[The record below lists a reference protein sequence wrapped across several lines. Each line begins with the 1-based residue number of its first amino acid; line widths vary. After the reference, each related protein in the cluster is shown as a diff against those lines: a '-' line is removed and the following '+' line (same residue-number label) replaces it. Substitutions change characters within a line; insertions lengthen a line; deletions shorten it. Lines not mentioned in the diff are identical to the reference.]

1 METVNAGHTESP
13 RMPTDTAAA
22 IPFSGRKAGALTFS
36 ILFTLESFVRSL
48 NAGVLSVQA
57 YELLGSSR
65 NVSVI
70 MTMSSLG
77 VLVTT
82 LMLPYLMRRTRR
94 RWTYTIGIALSM
106 CAALM
111 LASHTVAGQ
120 AAGTYLRNAGA
131 SVMNVTLALYILDH
145 IHKSD
150 YARVEPMRLSF
161 STVSWTI
168 GPTLGLWLYTHM
180 GPVAAQ
186 TAVLLAGLTLLT
198 FFWIIR
204 LGDPA
209 KLPSGTLQ
217 PFNPLKNVGRFIE
230 QPRLR
235 LAWSI
240 AAARSVFWSS
250 LFIYGPIL
258 LIEAGLNKT
267 QGGYV
272 ISASQL
278 LLPLALLSGYVARR
292 TSVRIVIASAFALIC
307 VSSILAGIVGASV
320 PIVTVIF
327 LLIGSVGATALDGV
341 GAIPY
346 MRAVRP
352 RERREMTSVYR
363 TFIEISDIVP
373 GIVFAFALSL
383 FPTQIVYVLVGLLAA
398 VMSFIT
404 WRHLPK
410 SL

>member
-1 METVNAGHTESP
+1 
-13 RMPTDTAAA
+13 MPSDTSAAM
-22 IPFSGRKAGALTFS
+22 PYSGRKAGAITFS
-36 ILFTLESFVRSL
+36 LLFTMESLVRSL

-57 YELLGSSR
+57 YDLLGSSR
-65 NVSVI
+65 NVSII

-82 LMLPYLMRRTRR
+82 LMLPFLLRRARR
-94 RWTYTIGIALSM
+94 RWAYTIGIACSM
-106 CAALM
+106 AAALF

-120 AAGTYLRNAGA
+120 AAGTYMRNAGA
-131 SVMNVTLALYILDH
+131 SIMNVTLALYILDH

-161 STVSWTI
+161 STLSWTI
-168 GPTLGLWLYTHM
+168 GPTVGLWLYAHY
-180 GPVAAQ
+180 GPMAAQ
-186 TAVLLAGLTLLT
+186 LAVLVAGLSLLT

-204 LGDPA
+204 LADPVT
-209 KLPSGTLQ
+209 LPSGTLQ

-240 AAARSVFWSS
+240 ACARSLFWSS

-258 LIEAGLNKT
+258 LIESGLSKT

-272 ISASQL
+272 ISGSQM
-278 LLPLALLSGYVARR
+278 LLPLALLSGYIARK
-292 TSVRIVIASAFALIC
+292 TGVRLVIASSFGLIC
-307 VSSILAGIVGASV
+307 VSSILAGISGASV
-320 PIVTVIF
+320 PLVTIIF
-327 LLIGSVGATALDGV
+327 LLMGALGATALDGV

-373 GIVFAFALSL
+373 GIIFAFVLSI
-383 FPTQIVYVLVGLLAA
+383 FPTQTVYVIVGLTSGYMAFL
-398 VMSFIT
+398 T

>member
-1 METVNAGHTESP
+1 
-13 RMPTDTAAA
+13 MPSDTSAA
-22 IPFSGRKAGALTFS
+22 IPYSGRKAGAVTFS
-36 ILFTLESFVRSL
+36 ILFTMESLVRSL

-57 YELLGSSR
+57 YDLLGSSR
-65 NVSVI
+65 NVSII

-77 VLVTT
+77 VLLTT
-82 LMLPYLMRRTRR
+82 LMLPFLLRRARR
-94 RWTYTIGIALSM
+94 RWAYTIGIAFSM
-106 CAALM
+106 AAAAF

-120 AAGTYLRNAGA
+120 AAGTYMRNAGA
-131 SVMNVTLALYILDH
+131 SIMNVTLSLYILDH

-161 STVSWTI
+161 STLSWTL
-168 GPTLGLWLYTHM
+168 GPTIGLWLYTQH
-180 GPVAAQ
+180 GPMAAQ
-186 TAVLLAGLTLLT
+186 LAVLIAGLSLLT

-204 LGDPA
+204 LADPVT
-209 KLPSGTLQ
+209 LPSGTLQ

-240 AAARSVFWSS
+240 ACARSLFWSS
-250 LFIYGPIL
+250 LFTYGPIL
-258 LIEAGLNKT
+258 LIESGLSKT

-272 ISASQL
+272 ISVSQM
-278 LLPLALLSGYVARR
+278 LLPLALLSGYIARR
-292 TSVRIVIASAFALIC
+292 TGVRVVIAVSFGLIC
-307 VSSILAGIVGASV
+307 VSAILAGIIGASV
-320 PIVTVIF
+320 PVVTIIF
-327 LLIGSVGATALDGV
+327 LLIGALGATGLDGV

-363 TFIEISDIVP
+363 TFIEISDMVP
-373 GIVFAFALSL
+373 GIIFAFVLSI
-383 FPTQIVYVLVGLLAA
+383 FPTQTVYIIVGLTSAYMTFL
-398 VMSFIT
+398 T

>member
-1 METVNAGHTESP
+1 
-13 RMPTDTAAA
+13 MPTDTAAA
-22 IPFSGRKAGALTFS
+22 MPFTGRRAGALTFS
-36 ILFTLESFVRSL
+36 LLFTMESFVRAL

-65 NVSVI
+65 NVSVL

-77 VLVTT
+77 VLITT
-82 LMLPYLMRRTRR
+82 LMLPYLLRRTRR

-131 SVMNVTLALYILDH
+131 SVMNVTLSLYILDH

-161 STVSWTI
+161 STLSWTI

-180 GPVAAQ
+180 GPVVAQ
-186 TAVLLAGLTLLT
+186 SAVLVAGLSLLV
-198 FFWIIR
+198 FFWVIR
-204 LGDPA
+204 LGDP
-209 KLPSGTLQ
+209 KTLPSGTLQ

-240 AAARSVFWSS
+240 AFARSVFWSS

-258 LIEAGLNKT
+258 LIESGLSAT

-272 ISASQL
+272 ISISQL
-278 LLPLALLSGYVARR
+278 LLPLAMLSGFIARR
-292 TSVRIVIASAFALIC
+292 TSVRIVIASSFALIC
-307 VSSILAGIVGASV
+307 VSSVLAGLFGSSV

-327 LLIGSVGATALDGV
+327 LLMGSVGATALDGV

-363 TFIEISDIVP
+363 TFIELSEIGP
-373 GIVFAFALSL
+373 GIVFALALSL
-383 FPTQIVYVLVGLLAA
+383 FPTQVVYVLVGMLSAYMA
-398 VMSFIT
+398 YIT
-404 WRHLPK
+404 WKHLPK

>member
-1 METVNAGHTESP
+1 
-13 RMPTDTAAA
+13 MPYA
-22 IPFSGRKAGALTFS
+22 GRKAGAVTFS
-36 ILFTLESFVRSL
+36 ILFTMESLVRSL

-65 NVSVI
+65 NVSVL
-70 MTMSSLG
+70 MTMASLG

-94 RWTYTIGIALSM
+94 RWTYSIGIAFSIA
-106 CAALM
+106 AALF

-131 SVMNVTLALYILDH
+131 SIMNVTLSLYILDH

-161 STVSWTI
+161 STISWTI
-168 GPTLGLWLYTHM
+168 GPTLGLWLYSQY
-180 GPVAAQ
+180 GPMAAQ
-186 TAVLLAGLTLLT
+186 AAVFGAGLSLLAY
-198 FFWIIR
+198 FWYIR
-204 LGDPA
+204 LGDPVT
-209 KLPSGTLQ
+209 LPSGTLQ

-240 AAARSVFWSS
+240 AFARSVYWSA

-258 LIEAGLNKT
+258 LIEAGLSKT

-272 ISASQL
+272 ISVSQL
-278 LLPLALLSGYVARR
+278 LLPLALLSGFIARR
-292 TSVRIVIASAFALIC
+292 IGVRKVIAGSFGLIC
-307 VSSILAGIVGASV
+307 FSSLVAGAFGATV
-320 PIVTVIF
+320 PLVTTIF
-327 LLIGSVGATALDGV
+327 LLIGALGATGLDGV

-363 TFIEISDIVP
+363 TFLEISEILP
-373 GIVFAFALSL
+373 GIAYAFVLSL
-383 FPTQIVYVLVGLLAA
+383 FPTQAVYIMVGLLSAFMA
-398 VMSFIT
+398 FVT

>member
-1 METVNAGHTESP
+1 
-13 RMPTDTAAA
+13 MPSDTSAAM
-22 IPFSGRKAGALTFS
+22 PYSGRKAGALTFS
-36 ILFTLESFVRSL
+36 MLFTMESLVRSL

-65 NVSVI
+65 NVSI
-70 MTMSSLG
+70 LMTMASFG

-82 LMLPYLMRRTRR
+82 LMLPFLLRRAKR
-94 RWTYTIGIALSM
+94 RWAYTLGIAFSM
-106 CAALM
+106 AAALF
-111 LASHTVAGQ
+111 LASHTVPGQ

-131 SVMNVTLALYILDH
+131 SMMNVTLALYILDH

-161 STVSWTI
+161 STLSWTI
-168 GPTLGLWLYTHM
+168 GPTVGLWLYTHY
-180 GPVAAQ
+180 GPMAAQ
-186 TAVLLAGLTLLT
+186 AAVLVAGLSLLT
-198 FFWIIR
+198 FFWVIR

-209 KLPSGTLQ
+209 TLPSGTLQ

-235 LAWSI
+235 LAWAI
-240 AAARSVFWSS
+240 AFARSVFWSS

-258 LIEAGLNKT
+258 LIEAGLSKT

-272 ISASQL
+272 ISVSQL

-292 TSVRIVIASAFALIC
+292 TSVRMVITSAFGIIC
-307 VSSILAGIVGASV
+307 LASIAAGLSGSHF
-320 PIVTVIF
+320 PIVTIVF
-327 LLIGSVGATALDGV
+327 LLIGSLGATALDGV

-346 MRAVRP
+346 MRAVKP

-373 GIVFAFALSL
+373 GIIFALVLSIL
-383 FPTQIVYVLVGLLAA
+383 PTQAVYVLVGLLAA
-398 VMSFIT
+398 LMSFIT